1 MENTITPEQVV
12 DKINGMFATKMANVP
27 TEEDFA
33 ELKAQI
39 AELKSMMGGTNEAE
53 ENRVGEL
60 EKSLAK
66 FEGKLEAMTERGVA
80 KKTRKVRH
88 LGDAMSIAYEK
99 NLAKIQ
105 DAVEKRQS
113 ITLDVKEMTIN
124 GDYEDANGNLG
135 EGFALTT
142 LDTEIDKVPRPVKR
156 IRQIAN
162 VGTTGSKFVTYIQQ
176 TQQPFGNFD
185 PVLIGAPGFT
195 AEGALKP
202 SGEITYAEVSV
213 EVKKIAGTIKVSK
226 EMLADLAFVR
236 SEINSE
242 LLESIEQGI
251 DFNMINGT
259 GVGSQITGL
268 LNAGIPTYVSGVFAG
283 VVPGANIL
291 DVIRILK
298 AQVQGNNQE
307 PTHVL
312 LHPEDVAKLE
322 ISKSVSG
329 EYTFPYWMNGQLL
342 VSGLTIVATTNIA
355 TDTIVLGDFSKLI
368 VKIREDVNLTV
379 GYEND
384 DFTRNM
390 VTILAEARL
399 VQYIKNNQLS
409 AFVTDSITAVIAD
422 IVAP

>member
-1 MENTITPEQVV
+1 MENTITPEQFAE
-12 DKINGMFATKMANVP
+12 KINGMLATKMANVP

-39 AELKSMMGGTNEAE
+39 AELKTMMGGTDEAE
-53 ENRVGEL
+53 EKRVGEL

-124 GDYEDANGNLG
+124 GDYTDANGNLG

-176 TQQPFGNFD
+176 TQQPFGNFEGGEG
-185 PVLIGAPGFT
+185 VQGFT
-195 AEGALKP
+195 AERQVKP

-268 LNAGIPTYVSGVFAG
+268 LNAGIPNYASGVFAG

-355 TDTIVLGDFSKLI
+355 PDTIVLGDFSKLI

-399 VQYIKNNQLS
+399 VQYIKNNQLR

>member
-1 MENTITPEQVV
+1 MTPEQVV
-12 DKINGMFATKMANVP
+12 DKINGMFAEKMAAVP
-27 TEEDFA
+27 TKDDVAGLRA
-33 ELKAQI
+33 ELDGV
-39 AELKSMMGGTNEAE
+39 KSLETKSAD
-53 ENRVGEL
+53 L
-60 EKSLAK
+60 EKAIAK
-66 FEGKLEAMTERGVA
+66 LEGKLEAMAEKAVSV
-80 KKTRKVRH
+80 KPSRKARN
-88 LGDAMSIAYEK
+88 LGEAMSMTYEK
-99 NLAKIQ
+99 NLSSIQ

-113 ITLDVKEMTIN
+113 INLEVKEMTIN
-124 GDYEDANGNLG
+124 GDYTDANGNLG
-135 EGFALTT
+135 EGVALTT
-142 LDTEIDKVPRPVKR
+142 LDTEIDKLPRPVRR

-162 VGTTGSKFVTYIQQ
+162 VGTTSSKFVTYIQQ
-176 TQQPFGNFD
+176 TAQPFGNFE
-185 PVLIGAPGFT
+185 GGEGTEGWT
-195 AEGALKP
+195 AEGTLKP
-202 SGEITYAEVSV
+202 AGEIKYEEVSV

-242 LLESIEQGI
+242 LMQSIEQGV
-251 DFNMINGT
+251 DWAMINGI
-259 GVGSQITGL
+259 GGAQITGL
-268 LNAGIPTYVSGVFAG
+268 LNAGLPNYISGVFAG

-298 AQVQGNNQE
+298 AQIQAANQE

-322 ISKSVSG
+322 ISKSVTG

-342 VSGLTIVATTNIA
+342 VSGLVIVPTTNIA
-355 TDTIVLGDFSKLI
+355 PDTIVIGDFSKLI
-368 VKIREDVNLTV
+368 VKIREDVNMTV

-399 VQYIKNNQLS
+399 VQYIKNNQLD

>member
-1 MENTITPEQVV
+1 MTPEQVV
-12 DKINGMFATKMANVP
+12 EKINGMFAEKMAAVP
-27 TEEDFA
+27 TKDDVAGLKA
-33 ELKAQI
+33 ELDGV
-39 AELKSMMGGTNEAE
+39 KSLETKSAD
-53 ENRVGEL
+53 L
-60 EKSLAK
+60 EKAIAK
-66 FEGKLEAMTERGVA
+66 LEGKLEAMAEKAVSV
-80 KKTRKVRH
+80 KPSRKARN
-88 LGDAMSIAYEK
+88 LGEAMSMTYEK
-99 NLAKIQ
+99 NLSAIK

-113 ITLDVKEMTIN
+113 INLEVKEMTIN
-124 GDYEDANGNLG
+124 GDYQDANGNLG
-135 EGFALTT
+135 EGVALTT
-142 LDTEIDKVPRPVKR
+142 LDTEIDKLPRPIRR

-162 VGTTGSKFVTYIQQ
+162 VGTTSSKFVTYIQQ
-176 TQQPFGNFD
+176 TQQPFGNFE
-185 PVLIGAPGFT
+185 GGEGTEGWT
-195 AEGALKP
+195 AEGTLKP
-202 SGEITYAEVSV
+202 AGEIKYEEVSV

-242 LLESIEQGI
+242 LMQSIEQGV
-251 DFNMINGT
+251 DWAMINGA
-259 GVGSQITGL
+259 GGAQITGL
-268 LNAGIPTYVSGVFAG
+268 LNAGLPNYVSGVFAG
-283 VVPGANIL
+283 NVPGANIL

-298 AQVQGNNQE
+298 AQIQAANQE

-322 ISKSVSG
+322 ISKSVTG

-342 VSGLTIVATTNIA
+342 VSGLVIVPTTNIA
-355 TDTIVLGDFSKLI
+355 PDTIVIGDFSKLI
-368 VKIREDVNLTV
+368 VKIREDVNMTV

-399 VQYIKNNQLS
+399 VQYIKNNQLD

>member
-39 AELKSMMGGTNEAE
+39 EELKAMIGGGEEAE
-53 ENRVGEL
+53 EKRVGEL

-66 FEGKLEAMTERGVA
+66 FEGKLEAMSERGVA
-80 KKTRKVRH
+80 KKTRKARH
-88 LGDAMSIAYEK
+88 LGDAMSMTYEK
-99 NLAKIQ
+99 NLANIQ
-105 DAVEKRQS
+105 DAVAKRQS

-135 EGFALTT
+135 EGVALTT
-142 LDTEIDKVPRPVKR
+142 LDTEIDKTPRPVR
-156 IRQIAN
+156 RVRQIAN
-162 VGTTGSKFVTYIQQ
+162 VGTTASKFVTYIQQ
-176 TQQPFGNFD
+176 TAQPFGNFEGGE
-185 PVLIGAPGFT
+185 GAEGFT
-195 AEGALKP
+195 AEGVLKP
-202 SGEITYAEVSV
+202 AGEITYAEVSV

-236 SEINSE
+236 SEINGE
-242 LLESIEQGI
+242 LMQSIEQGI
-251 DFNMINGT
+251 DWNMINGS
-259 GVGSQITGL
+259 GVGAQITGL
-268 LNAGIPTYVSGVFAG
+268 LNAGIPGYVAGVFTG

-298 AQVQGNNQE
+298 AQIQSANQE

-312 LHPEDVAKLE
+312 LHPEDVARLE
-322 ISKSVSG
+322 ISKSSTG

-342 VSGLTIVATTNIA
+342 VSGLTIVPTTNIA
-355 TDTIVLGDFSKLI
+355 PDTIVIGDFSKLI
-368 VKIREDVNLTV
+368 VKIREDVNMTV

-399 VQYIKNNQLS
+399 VQYIKNNQLT
-409 AFVTDSITAVIAD
+409 AFVSDSISAVIAD

>member
-1 MENTITPEQVV
+1 MTPEQVV
-12 DKINGMFATKMANVP
+12 EKINGMFAEKMASVP
-27 TEEDFA
+27 TKDDVAGLKA
-33 ELKAQI
+33 ELDGV
-39 AELKSMMGGTNEAE
+39 KSLETKSAD
-53 ENRVGEL
+53 L
-60 EKSLAK
+60 EKAIAK
-66 FEGKLEAMTERGVA
+66 LEGKLEAMAEKAVD
-80 KKTRKVRH
+80 KKPARKARH
-88 LGDAMSIAYEK
+88 LGDALAMVFEK
-99 NLAKIQ
+99 NL
-105 DAVEKRQS
+105 DAIKEAVAKRQS

-124 GDYEDANGNLG
+124 GDYTDANGNLG
-135 EGFALTT
+135 EGVALTT
-142 LDTEIDKVPRPVKR
+142 LDTEIDKVPRPIRR

-162 VGTTGSKFVTYIQQ
+162 VGTTFSKFVTYIQQ
-176 TQQPFGNFD
+176 TAQPFGNFES
-185 PVLIGAPGFT
+185 GEGTEGWT
-195 AEGALKP
+195 AEGVLKP
-202 SGEITYAEVSV
+202 AGEIKYEEVSV

-242 LLESIEQGI
+242 LMQSIEQGI
-251 DFNMINGT
+251 DWAMINGA
-259 GVGSQITGL
+259 GGASITGL
-268 LNAGIPTYVSGVFAG
+268 LNAGIPNYVSGVFAG

-298 AQVQGNNQE
+298 AQIQAANQE

-322 ISKSVSG
+322 ISKSVTG

-342 VSGLTIVATTNIA
+342 VSGLVIVPTTNIA
-355 TDTIVLGDFSKLI
+355 PDTIVIGDFSKLI
-368 VKIREDVNLTV
+368 VKIREDVNMTV

-399 VQYIKNNQLS
+399 VQYIKNNQLD

>member
-1 MENTITPEQVV
+1 
-12 DKINGMFATKMANVP
+12 
-27 TEEDFA
+27 
-33 ELKAQI
+33 
-39 AELKSMMGGTNEAE
+39 
-53 ENRVGEL
+53 
-60 EKSLAK
+60 
-66 FEGKLEAMTERGVA
+66 
-80 KKTRKVRH
+80 
-88 LGDAMSIAYEK
+88 
-99 NLAKIQ
+99 
-105 DAVEKRQS
+105 
-113 ITLDVKEMTIN
+113 MTIN
-124 GDYEDANGNLG
+124 GDYQDANGNLG
-135 EGFALTT
+135 EGVALTT
-142 LDTEIDKVPRPVKR
+142 LDTEIDKLPRPIRR

-162 VGTTGSKFVTYIQQ
+162 VGTTSSKFVTYIQQ
-176 TQQPFGNFD
+176 TAQPFGNFE
-185 PVLIGAPGFT
+185 GGEGEQGWT
-195 AEGALKP
+195 AEGKLKP
-202 SGEITYAEVSV
+202 AGEIKYEEVSV

-242 LLESIEQGI
+242 LMQSIEQGV
-251 DFNMINGT
+251 DWAMINGT
-259 GVGSQITGL
+259 GGAQITGL
-268 LNAGIPTYVSGVFAG
+268 LNAGLPNYISGVFAG

-298 AQVQGNNQE
+298 AQIQAANQE

-322 ISKSVSG
+322 ISKSVTG

-342 VSGLTIVATTNIA
+342 VSGLVIVPTTNIA
-355 TDTIVLGDFSKLI
+355 PDTIVIGDFSKLI
-368 VKIREDVNLTV
+368 VKIREDVNMTV

-399 VQYIKNNQLS
+399 VQYIKNNQLD

>member
-1 MENTITPEQVV
+1 VENTMTPEQVV
-12 DKINGMFATKMANVP
+12 DKINGMFAEKMAAVP
-27 TEEDFA
+27 TKDDVAGLRA
-33 ELKAQI
+33 ELDGV
-39 AELKSMMGGTNEAE
+39 KSLETKSAD
-53 ENRVGEL
+53 L
-60 EKSLAK
+60 EKAIAK
-66 FEGKLEAMTERGVA
+66 LEGKLEAMAEKAVSV
-80 KKTRKVRH
+80 KPSRKARN
-88 LGDAMSIAYEK
+88 LGEAMSMTYEK
-99 NLAKIQ
+99 NLSSIQ

-113 ITLDVKEMTIN
+113 INLEVKEMTIN
-124 GDYEDANGNLG
+124 GDYTDANGNLG
-135 EGFALTT
+135 EGVALTT
-142 LDTEIDKVPRPVKR
+142 LDTEIDKLPRPVRR

-162 VGTTGSKFVTYIQQ
+162 VGTTSSKFVTYIQQ
-176 TQQPFGNFD
+176 TAQPFGNFE
-185 PVLIGAPGFT
+185 GGEGTEGWT
-195 AEGALKP
+195 AEGILKP
-202 SGEITYAEVSV
+202 AGEIKYEEVSV

-242 LLESIEQGI
+242 LMQSIEQGV
-251 DFNMINGT
+251 DWAMINGN
-259 GVGSQITGL
+259 GGAQITGL
-268 LNAGIPTYVSGVFAG
+268 LNAGLPNYISGVFAG

-298 AQVQGNNQE
+298 AQIQAANQE

-322 ISKSVSG
+322 ISKSSTG

-342 VSGLTIVATTNIA
+342 VSGLVIVPTTNIA
-355 TDTIVLGDFSKLI
+355 PDTIVIGDFSKLI
-368 VKIREDVNLTV
+368 VKIREDVNMTV

-399 VQYIKNNQLS
+399 VQYIKNNQLD

>member
-1 MENTITPEQVV
+1 MTPEQVV
-12 DKINGMFATKMANVP
+12 EKINGMFAEKMAAVP
-27 TEEDFA
+27 TKDDVAGLKA
-33 ELKAQI
+33 ELDGV
-39 AELKSMMGGTNEAE
+39 KSLETKSAD
-53 ENRVGEL
+53 L
-60 EKSLAK
+60 EKAIAK
-66 FEGKLEAMTERGVA
+66 LEGKLEAMAEKAVSV
-80 KKTRKVRH
+80 KPSRKARN
-88 LGDAMSIAYEK
+88 LGEAMSMTYEK
-99 NLAKIQ
+99 NLSAIK

-113 ITLDVKEMTIN
+113 INLEVKEMTIN
-124 GDYEDANGNLG
+124 GDYQDANGNLG
-135 EGFALTT
+135 EGVALTT
-142 LDTEIDKVPRPVKR
+142 LDTEIDKVPRPIRR

-162 VGTTGSKFVTYIQQ
+162 VGTTSSKFVTYIQQ
-176 TQQPFGNFD
+176 TQQPFGNFE
-185 PVLIGAPGFT
+185 GGEGTEGWT
-195 AEGALKP
+195 AEGTLKP
-202 SGEITYAEVSV
+202 AGEIKYEEVSV

-242 LLESIEQGI
+242 LMQSIEQGV
-251 DFNMINGT
+251 DWAMINGA
-259 GVGSQITGL
+259 GGAQITGL
-268 LNAGIPTYVSGVFAG
+268 LNAGLPNYVSGVFAG
-283 VVPGANIL
+283 NVPGANIL

-298 AQVQGNNQE
+298 AQIQAANQE

-322 ISKSVSG
+322 ISKSVTG

-342 VSGLTIVATTNIA
+342 VSGLVIVPTTNIA
-355 TDTIVLGDFSKLI
+355 PDTIVIGDFSKLI
-368 VKIREDVNLTV
+368 VKIREDVNMTV

-399 VQYIKNNQLS
+399 VQYIKNNQLD

>member
-12 DKINGMFATKMANVP
+12 DKINGMFAEKMAAVP
-27 TEEDFA
+27 TKDDVAGLRA
-33 ELKAQI
+33 ELDGV
-39 AELKSMMGGTNEAE
+39 KSLETKSAD
-53 ENRVGEL
+53 L
-60 EKSLAK
+60 EKAIAK
-66 FEGKLEAMTERGVA
+66 LEGKLEAMAEKAVSV
-80 KKTRKVRH
+80 KPSRKARN
-88 LGDAMSIAYEK
+88 LGEAMSMTYEK
-99 NLAKIQ
+99 NLSSIQ

-113 ITLDVKEMTIN
+113 INLEVKEMTIN
-124 GDYEDANGNLG
+124 GDYTDANGNLG
-135 EGFALTT
+135 EGVALTT
-142 LDTEIDKVPRPVKR
+142 LDTEIDKLPRPVRR

-162 VGTTGSKFVTYIQQ
+162 VGTTSSKFVTYIQQ
-176 TQQPFGNFD
+176 TAQPFGNFE
-185 PVLIGAPGFT
+185 GGEGTEGWT
-195 AEGALKP
+195 AEGILKP
-202 SGEITYAEVSV
+202 AGEIKYEEVSV

-242 LLESIEQGI
+242 LMQSIEQGV
-251 DFNMINGT
+251 DWAMINGS
-259 GVGSQITGL
+259 GGAQITGL
-268 LNAGIPTYVSGVFAG
+268 LNAGLPNYISGVFAG

-298 AQVQGNNQE
+298 AQVQAANQE

-322 ISKSVSG
+322 ISKSSTG

-342 VSGLTIVATTNIA
+342 VSGLTIVPTTNIA
-355 TDTIVLGDFSKLI
+355 PDTIVIGDFSKLI
-368 VKIREDVNLTV
+368 VKIREDVNMTV

-399 VQYIKNNQLS
+399 VQYIKNNQLD

>member
-1 MENTITPEQVV
+1 MTPEQVV
-12 DKINGMFATKMANVP
+12 DKINGMFAEKMAAVP
-27 TEEDFA
+27 TKDDVAGLRA
-33 ELKAQI
+33 ELDGV
-39 AELKSMMGGTNEAE
+39 KSLETKSAD
-53 ENRVGEL
+53 L
-60 EKSLAK
+60 EKAIAK
-66 FEGKLEAMTERGVA
+66 LEGKLEAMAEKAVSV
-80 KKTRKVRH
+80 KPSRKARN
-88 LGDAMSIAYEK
+88 LGEAMSMTYEK
-99 NLAKIQ
+99 NLSAIK

-113 ITLDVKEMTIN
+113 INLEVKEMTIN
-124 GDYEDANGNLG
+124 GDYQDANGNLG
-135 EGFALTT
+135 EGVALTT
-142 LDTEIDKVPRPVKR
+142 LDTEIDKLPRPIRR

-162 VGTTGSKFVTYIQQ
+162 VGTTSSKFVTYIQQ
-176 TQQPFGNFD
+176 TAQPFGNFE
-185 PVLIGAPGFT
+185 GGEGEQGWT
-195 AEGALKP
+195 AEGKLKP
-202 SGEITYAEVSV
+202 DGEIKYEEVSV

-242 LLESIEQGI
+242 LMQSIEQGV
-251 DFNMINGT
+251 DWAMINGI
-259 GVGSQITGL
+259 GGAQITGL
-268 LNAGIPTYVSGVFAG
+268 LNAGLPNYISGVFAG

-298 AQVQGNNQE
+298 AQIQAANQE

-322 ISKSVSG
+322 ISKSVTG

-342 VSGLTIVATTNIA
+342 VSGLVIVPTTNIA
-355 TDTIVLGDFSKLI
+355 PDTIVIGDFSKLI
-368 VKIREDVNLTV
+368 VKIREDVNMTV

-399 VQYIKNNQLS
+399 VQYIKNNQLD

>member
-1 MENTITPEQVV
+1 MTPEQVV
-12 DKINGMFATKMANVP
+12 DKINGMFAEKMAAVP
-27 TEEDFA
+27 TKDDVAGLRA
-33 ELKAQI
+33 ELDGV
-39 AELKSMMGGTNEAE
+39 KSLETKSAD
-53 ENRVGEL
+53 L
-60 EKSLAK
+60 EKAIAK
-66 FEGKLEAMTERGVA
+66 LEGKLEAMAEKAVSV
-80 KKTRKVRH
+80 KPSRKARN
-88 LGDAMSIAYEK
+88 LGEAMSMTYEK
-99 NLAKIQ
+99 NLSSIQ

-113 ITLDVKEMTIN
+113 INLEVKEMIIN
-124 GDYEDANGNLG
+124 QDYTDANGNVG
-135 EGFALTT
+135 EGVALTT
-142 LDTEIDKVPRPVKR
+142 LDTEIDKVPRPIRR

-162 VGTTGSKFVTYIQQ
+162 VGTTSSKFVTYIQQ
-176 TQQPFGNFD
+176 TAQPFGNF
-185 PVLIGAPGFT
+185 
-195 AEGALKP
+195 EGGEGTEGWTVEGKLKP
-202 SGEITYAEVSV
+202 DGEIKYEEVSV

-242 LLESIEQGI
+242 LMQSIEQGV
-251 DFNMINGT
+251 DWAMINGA
-259 GVGSQITGL
+259 GGAQITGL
-268 LNAGIPTYVSGVFAG
+268 LNAGLPNYISGVFAG

-298 AQVQGNNQE
+298 AQIQAANQE

-322 ISKSVSG
+322 ISKSVTG

-342 VSGLTIVATTNIA
+342 VSGLVIVPTTNIA
-355 TDTIVLGDFSKLI
+355 PDTIVIGDFSKLI
-368 VKIREDVNLTV
+368 VKIREDVNMTV

-399 VQYIKNNQLS
+399 VQYIKNNQLD
-409 AFVTDSITAVIAD
+409 AFVTDSIAAVIAD

>member
-1 MENTITPEQVV
+1 MTPEQVV

-27 TEEDFA
+27 TEDDFA
-33 ELKAQI
+33 ELKTQI
-39 AELKSMMGGTNEAE
+39 EELKTMIGGGEEAE
-53 ENRVGEL
+53 EKRVGEL

-66 FEGKLEAMTERGVA
+66 FEGKLEAMSERGVA
-80 KKTRKVRH
+80 KKTRKARN
-88 LGDAMSIAYEK
+88 LGEAMSMTYEK
-99 NLAKIQ
+99 NLSSIQ

-113 ITLDVKEMTIN
+113 INLEVKEMTIN
-124 GDYEDANGNLG
+124 GDYTDANGNLG
-135 EGFALTT
+135 EGVALTT
-142 LDTEIDKVPRPVKR
+142 LDTEIDKLPRPVRR

-162 VGTTGSKFVTYIQQ
+162 VGTTSSKFVTYIQQ
-176 TQQPFGNFD
+176 TAQPFGNFE
-185 PVLIGAPGFT
+185 GGEGTEGWT
-195 AEGALKP
+195 AEGILKP
-202 SGEITYAEVSV
+202 AGEIKYEEVSV

-242 LLESIEQGI
+242 LMQSIEQGV
-251 DFNMINGT
+251 DWAMINGS
-259 GVGSQITGL
+259 GGAQITGL
-268 LNAGIPTYVSGVFAG
+268 LNAGLPNYISGVFAG

-298 AQVQGNNQE
+298 AQVQAANQE

-322 ISKSVSG
+322 ISKSSTG

-342 VSGLTIVATTNIA
+342 VSGLVIVPTTNIA
-355 TDTIVLGDFSKLI
+355 PDTIVIGDFSKLI
-368 VKIREDVNLTV
+368 VKIREDVNMTV

-399 VQYIKNNQLS
+399 VQYIKNNQLD